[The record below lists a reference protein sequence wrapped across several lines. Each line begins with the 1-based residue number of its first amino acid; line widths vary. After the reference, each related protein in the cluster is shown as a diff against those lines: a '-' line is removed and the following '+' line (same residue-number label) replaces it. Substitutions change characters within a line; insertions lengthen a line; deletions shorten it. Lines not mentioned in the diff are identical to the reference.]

1 MNPKK
6 IYLNP
11 KTLDG
16 LKATDGEGKTMRVKT
31 FASKNDAEYTDLSQ
45 VWHDPNVEKPEYG
58 RKVVMYDKHPDGYE
72 RMRVRLYTR
81 VEERPT
87 DLIAVSCSN
96 VMPRYWAF
104 VVCWAYYSD
113 LMPKGGGE

>member
-45 VWHDPNVEKPEYG
+45 VWHDGHDEMPEG
-58 RKVVMYDKHPDGYE
+58 VLLMVQVASGNGQWGLAALDRN
-72 RMRVRLYTR
+72 
-81 VEERPT
+81 
-87 DLIAVSCSN
+87 LIDNTADFKDAIA
-96 VMPRYWAF
+96 RWAL
-104 VVCWAYYSD
+104 AAD